1 MIETLLPWMVLFL
14 LANLAVGLWR
24 AWRGP
29 TDGDR
34 MLSALLFGTTS
45 VAILVLM
52 ADWLGIEALRS
63 VALLLVMFATIISLA
78 FFGIPAHEDDDG

>member
-14 LANLAVGLWR
+14 LANLATGLWR